1 MQNCVEELKTD
12 FKDSG
17 RILGHLTFVFIEA
30 WRPISRQSAA
40 AAGTLSLN
48 PAGCDLLNE

>member
-1 MQNCVEELKTD
+1 MKELKTD
-12 FKDSG
+12 FKDTG

-40 AAGTLSLN
+40 GAGTLSLN
-48 PAGCDLLNE
+48 KVLSLKTLATLLC